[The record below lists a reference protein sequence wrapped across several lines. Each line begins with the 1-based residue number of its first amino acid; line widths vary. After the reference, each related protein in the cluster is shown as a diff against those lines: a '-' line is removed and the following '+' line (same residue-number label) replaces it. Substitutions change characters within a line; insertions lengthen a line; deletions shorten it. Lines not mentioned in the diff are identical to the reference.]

1 MILLAVWQRVA
12 LVIEISARQSISR
25 SWSTKVLHHNILL
38 QIHQGTTYF
47 ASPIYSHVGVASHNN
62 SIYVAST
69 NAYGYHVQES
79 LGFNATRNIQHA
91 YPYSSAISSQ
101 YMVPPQDMLIYERIG
116 YGDATIQSIT
126 LNSHMMHDMLI
137 EQMFYLQIQRHM
149 QMLVLIIWPHIFLIT
164 MAELMKF
171 QQGIQVLMLMIRPH
185 ILLITM
191 AKSIKIQKDMLVLK
205 LMIRLP
211 MLLKTIA
218 KSMKI
223 H

>member
-116 YGDATIQSIT
+116 YGDANYSVNYSQFSYDARYANRTNVLPT
-126 LNSHMMHDMLI
+126 NSTSYANVSAHNLASYISNNYGRINEISARHSSANAHDSTSYI
-137 EQMFYLQIQRHM
+137 ANNYGQINKNSERH
-149 QMLVLIIWPHIFLIT
+149 
-164 MAELMKF
+164 AS
-171 QQGIQVLMLMIRPH
+171 
-185 ILLITM
+185 
-191 AKSIKIQKDMLVLK
+191 AKTHDSASYVTKNY
-205 LMIRLP
+205 
-211 MLLKTIA
+211 
-218 KSMKI
+218 S
-223 H
+223 